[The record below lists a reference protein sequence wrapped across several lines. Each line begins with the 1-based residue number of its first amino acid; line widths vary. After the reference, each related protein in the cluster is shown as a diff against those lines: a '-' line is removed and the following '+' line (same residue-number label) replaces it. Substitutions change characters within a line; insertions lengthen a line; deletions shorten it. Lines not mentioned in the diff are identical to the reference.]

1 MDKAGI
7 RIGLQW
13 GTGVP
18 PSGDPE
24 AGVLPWVWRNST
36 PEYFSPTTGGVLPT
50 DQANLTRT
58 QQDGQQ
64 HQEREEEVE
73 SSNANRDGD
82 QQEAV
87 DDGTAKETTTPSKKD
102 LLEAIKVMRD
112 QVAVMAQLFTPLVN
126 SSVGQATPVGQS
138 GGSGALTCFHCGQSG
153 HYQSDCP
160 KRQEGQGKGRGDTG
174 KSTKSRPTTTPRVYE
189 QSRDD
194 GASESFDSIS
204 GNF

>member
-1 MDKAGI
+1 MEGSPYQKFSFSRGKGAV
-7 RIGLQW
+7 L
-13 GTGVP
+13 GTGPEVFR
-18 PSGDPE
+18 SGEPGCLL
-24 AGVLPWVWRNST
+24 AGTRRPVSYLGSG
-36 PEYFSPTTGGVLPT
+36 EIQYLSIFSPTTGGVLPT
-50 DQANLTRT
+50 DQANHTRT

-126 SSVGQATPVGQS
+126 SSVGQATPVVTATPIANGLVRGHEGD
-138 GGSGALTCFHCGQSG
+138 GGSGGGYGSTVHAISELLECLAWNLEWLGD
-153 HYQSDCP
+153 SDV
-160 KRQEGQGKGRGDTG
+160 DL
-174 KSTKSRPTTTPRVYE
+174 
-189 QSRDD
+189 
-194 GASESFDSIS
+194 
-204 GNF
+204 